1 LRWQSRRSDR
11 AWRRDGK
18 DMLDLLE
25 QFVHGLTLG
34 SMYAMVAAGLAL
46 MLGVARLINFAHGE
60 FFMLGAYAFWY
71 GYQELDLPYVAA
83 GLLAPLLM
91 LGFGVAYQ
99 RTVIRAILSRSWH
112 VQLIATLATSIVVTN
127 LAIIVFGTQPKEV
140 PTPLSSRIV
149 TLGDMRL
156 TWQRL
161 LVLGASVV
169 IFWAL
174 HRFVK
179 RTRAGKAMRA
189 MSQNREACAVVGVN
203 VQKVA
208 MMTFAL
214 SAALAALAATLV
226 SPLFNIFPDMG
237 AGLTLKAFAAV
248 VAGGFGYVNGAIAA
262 SFLIGVTE
270 ALAGSYVSYAYKDA
284 IAFLVM
290 IAVLLWRPQGLF
302 GRRLGV

>member
-1 LRWQSRRSDR
+1 V
-11 AWRRDGK
+11 
-18 DMLDLLE
+18 LDLLE
-25 QFVHGLTLG
+25 QLVHGLTLG

-71 GYQELDLPYVAA
+71 GYRELELPYAVA
-83 GLLAPLLM
+83 GLLAPALM
-91 LGFGVAYQ
+91 IAFGMAYEH
-99 RTVIRAILSRSWH
+99 TVIRVILPRSWH
-112 VQLIATLATSIVVTN
+112 VQLIATLATSIVLTN

-140 PTPLSSRIV
+140 PTALSSRILTV
-149 TLGDMRL
+149 GGFRL
-156 TWQRL
+156 AGQRL

-174 HRFVK
+174 HRFVT

-189 MSQNREACAVVGVN
+189 MSQNREACAVVGVD
-203 VQKVA
+203 VQQVA
-208 MMTFAL
+208 MVTFAL
-214 SAALAALAATLV
+214 SAGLAALAASLV

-262 SFLIGVTE
+262 SFLIGVIE

-284 IAFLVM
+284 IAFVIM

-302 GRRLGV
+302 GRRLGI